1 MKGMSLSSFIEM
13 ALLNMI
19 KEPVPSIKMNTLDNL
34 EGIVEPGGNAL
45 KDTEK
50 YY

>member
-34 EGIVEPGGNAL
+34 EGIVELGGDAL

-50 YY
+50 YH